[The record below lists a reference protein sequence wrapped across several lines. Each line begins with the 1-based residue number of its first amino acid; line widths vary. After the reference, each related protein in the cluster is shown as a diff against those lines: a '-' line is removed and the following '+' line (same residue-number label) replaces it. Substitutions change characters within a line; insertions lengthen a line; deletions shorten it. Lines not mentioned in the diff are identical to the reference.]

1 MMVNLEREV
10 KTMKLRGTLP
20 TLMGLTILP
29 LLFELPGSS
38 IASVPAMAA
47 QANYLKTPSKSTSIK
62 NDDET
67 KGNFAAW
74 ALYAFSI
81 PVSHQHPLPEKRYQ
95 DVNNAQRYVF
105 GQAVTLGLVSP
116 SGNHLFGT
124 NQKLTKVMVA
134 DGLVHLL
141 HIKTNG
147 ATPYHFALQNGWF
160 SGITSGTVL
169 TRNDM
174 SILYTKVKQFLN
186 NQHNTTHNTG
196 TSGHQSS
203 GSSVA
208 GDNSSTG
215 TSSTSS
221 STAGSTSST
230 VSAFQIPT
238 IPASGELNLVNT
250 PSTASI
256 NANPSLSVATALPPT
271 PGQKDPV
278 MLNSVIYSQNSP
290 NIVVTG
296 QEKLTGGQFYSEVWL
311 QVNELGTSSG
321 TQTNQWQ
328 YPINV
333 NPNGTFSYA
342 LHIPFMADT
351 YEIQVA
357 PPLTTAQTSLNYTF
371 DTNEQ
376 SVSTPFTLKYSGQ
389 DTNQQLGLLTS
400 VWANYTDP
408 SIQALAQKIT
418 TGLTSPLAEAQAVY
432 NWEAQ
437 HIGYN
442 GKLLA
447 NNGYG
452 WSTTEETL
460 TSKVGICVDY
470 ANVADAFLRSLGI
483 PTQMVV
489 GYASDSAVQEV
500 DNGNNGHAWNR
511 SWVNGKWMYFDP
523 TWSRLYFLS
532 SANALPGPHDLWVFQ
547 PQWFNPPT
555 KVFNQ
560 THHSI
565 GIQYQ

>member
-1 MMVNLEREV
+1 MEREV
-10 KTMKLRGTLP
+10 KTMKFRGTFP

-29 LLFELPGSS
+29 LLLELPGSS
-38 IASVPAMAA
+38 ISSVPAMAA
-47 QANYLKTPSKSTSIK
+47 HVPYAKTSSKPTSAK
-62 NDDET
+62 NEYET

-74 ALYAFSI
+74 ALHAFSI
-81 PVSHQHPLPEKRYQ
+81 PISHSHPLPEKRYQ
-95 DVNNAQRYVF
+95 DVNNSQRYVF
-105 GQAVTLGLVSP
+105 GQAVKLGLISP
-116 SGNHLFGT
+116 SGSHLFGT
-124 NQKLTKVMVA
+124 DQKLTKVMVA

-147 ATPYHFALQNGWF
+147 LTPYHFALQNGWF
-160 SGITSGTVL
+160 SGTTSGTIL
-169 TRNDM
+169 TRKDM
-174 SILYTKVKQFLN
+174 PIVYAKVKRFLN
-186 NQHNTTHNTG
+186 SQHNTTHSTG
-196 TSGHQSS
+196 TSGNQSS
-203 GSSVA
+203 GSTA
-208 GDNSSTG
+208 TGDNSSTG
-215 TSSTSS
+215 TTSTGSGTTGN
-221 STAGSTSST
+221 STGSTTSNVT
-230 VSAFQIPT
+230 AFQIPS
-238 IPASGELNLVNT
+238 IPASGELNLVNA
-250 PSTASI
+250 PAAASI
-256 NANPSLSVATALPPT
+256 SANPSLSVITALPPS
-271 PGQKDPV
+271 PGQKEPV
-278 MLNSVIYSQNSP
+278 VLNSVIYNPTSP
-290 NIVVTG
+290 DIVVTG
-296 QEKLTGGQFYSEVWL
+296 QEKLTGSKFYSEVWL
-311 QVNELGTSSG
+311 QVNELGTTSG

-333 NPNGTFSYA
+333 NPNGSFAYA

-371 DTNEQ
+371 DTNDQ
-376 SVSTPFTLKYSGQ
+376 SVSNPFTLKYSGQ

-408 SIQALAQKIT
+408 SIQAIAEKIT
-418 TGLTSPLAEAQAVY
+418 QGLTSPVAEAQAVY

-442 GKLLA
+442 GSLLA

-489 GYASDSAVQEV
+489 GYASDSSVQEV

-511 SWVNGKWMYFDP
+511 SWINGKWVYFDP
-523 TWSRLYFLS
+523 TWSRLYFMS
-532 SANALPGPHDLWVFQ
+532 SSNALPGRHDLWVFQ

-555 KVFNQ
+555 KAFNQ

>member
-1 MMVNLEREV
+1 
-10 KTMKLRGTLP
+10 MKFRGTLP

-38 IASVPAMAA
+38 IAAVPAMAA
-47 QANYLKTPSKSTSIK
+47 HVHYLKTSPKLTSTK
-62 NDDET
+62 YEYET
-67 KGNFAAW
+67 KSNFAAW
-74 ALYAFSI
+74 ALHAFSI
-81 PVSHQHPLPEKRYQ
+81 PISHQHPLPEKRYQ
-95 DVNNAQRYVF
+95 DVNNAQRYVL

-124 NQKLTKVMVA
+124 NQKLTKVMAA
-134 DGLVHLL
+134 DGLIHLL

-147 ATPYHFALQNGWF
+147 LTPYHFALQNGWF
-160 SGITSGTVL
+160 SGTTSGTIL
-169 TRNDM
+169 TRKDM
-174 SILYTKVKQFLN
+174 SILYTKIKRFLN
-186 NQHNTTHNTG
+186 NQHHTTHSTS
-196 TSGHQSS
+196 TSGNQSS
-203 GSSVA
+203 VNTAA

-221 STAGSTSST
+221 GTTGGSNGSNVT
-230 VSAFQIPT
+230 AFQIPT
-238 IPASGELNLVNT
+238 IPASGELNLVNAPT
-250 PSTASI
+250 AASI
-256 NANPSLSVATALPPT
+256 SANSSLSETTALPPS
-271 PGQKDPV
+271 PGQKEPV
-278 MLNSVIYSQNSP
+278 VLNSVIYNPNSP

-296 QEKLTGGQFYSEVWL
+296 QEKLTGSKFYSEVWL
-311 QVNELGTSSG
+311 QVNELGTTSG

-376 SVSTPFTLKYSGQ
+376 SVSNPFTLKYSGQ

-408 SIQALAQKIT
+408 SIQALAEKIT
-418 TGLTSPLAEAQAVY
+418 KGLTSPLADAQAVY

-460 TSKVGICVDY
+460 ASKVGICVDY

-489 GYASDSAVQEV
+489 GYASDSSVQEV

-511 SWVNGKWMYFDP
+511 SWINGKWVYFDP
-523 TWSRLYFLS
+523 TWSRLYFLGS
-532 SANALPGPHDLWVFQ
+532 TNALPGPRDLWVFQ
-547 PQWFNPPT
+547 PQWFNPSS